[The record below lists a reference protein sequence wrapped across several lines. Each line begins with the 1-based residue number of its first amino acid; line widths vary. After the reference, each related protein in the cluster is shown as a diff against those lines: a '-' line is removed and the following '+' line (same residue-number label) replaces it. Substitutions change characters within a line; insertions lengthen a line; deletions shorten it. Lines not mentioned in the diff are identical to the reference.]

1 MTFSRKRID
10 VTLSLGTGQFG
21 ADGSNTVTL
30 SGLRVKALIQAA
42 PGDAMP
48 AAQVQIF
55 GLPLDM
61 VNQLTS
67 VGLVNAA
74 VRLQNTMLI
83 AAGDDETGLTTVYDG
98 TISESWGQFEGMP
111 DVPLNVIAVAGL
123 AASLKP
129 VNAISFQ
136 GQADVATIMSRLAQT
151 MGFAFENNGVQVQLA
166 NPYFP
171 GTALAQARA
180 CARAADI
187 YMTIDRGTLAIWPKN
202 VARAQQ
208 GDTPLISVATGM
220 VGYPAFSSNGIAL
233 TTLFNP
239 HIKPGGQVQ
248 VQSSL
253 PIANGVWLVSE
264 VAHTIESETPNGQWF
279 TRVLGKPMNSS
290 TSSTGA
296 AT

>member
-1 MTFSRKRID
+1 MSFTKKRID
-10 VTLSLGTGQFG
+10 VTISLGTGQFG
-21 ADGSNTVTL
+21 ESGANTVTL

-48 AAQVQIF
+48 AAQVQVF

-83 AAGDDETGLTTVYDG
+83 AAGDDETGMTTVYDG
-98 TISESWGQFEGMP
+98 TINESWGQFEGMP

-129 VNAISFQ
+129 VGAISFQ
-136 GQADVATIMSRLAQT
+136 GQADVATIMSGLAQT

-187 YMTIDRGTLAIWPKN
+187 YMTIDRGTLAIWPKTA
-202 VARAQQ
+202 ARAQD
-208 GDTPLISVATGM
+208 GDVPLISVATGM
-220 VGYPAFSSNGIAL
+220 VGYPAFSSNGISL
-233 TTLFNP
+233 TTLFNGQ
-239 HIKPGGQVQ
+239 IKPGGQVQ

-253 PIANGVWLVSE
+253 PVANGTWFVSE
-264 VAHTIESETPNGQWF
+264 VTHMLESETPNGQWF
-279 TRVLGKPMNSS
+279 TRVLGKPM
-290 TSSTGA
+290 TSSTG
-296 AT
+296 TSS